1 MSRPASLPIASLLL
15 ASVTLALALAAGTA
29 VGQPAPAPPAVEQ
42 HREKPPQEEPKEN
55 QTSLSASLGGSN
67 STGNTRVYQVNAG
80 VDFKLVRQPHGFGA
94 KASFGYGQADLP
106 NDGEDNYEQT
116 SGNFNAKA
124 RYDYYFTR
132 MDGVFAASA
141 FRWDHFAGLDARVQG
156 QLGYLRYFLRDE
168 NHRFWGEIGYDLTYD
183 NYYPLRNPDFD
194 PDEDE
199 GPDNLARFDQGDDVI
214 HSARLFAG
222 YDNKLNAVLTYVGGL
237 EGLLNVEEPKD
248 TRVNF
253 DNALRS
259 AIATNL
265 QLELKFT
272 LLFDNVPVLGAKKL
286 DTQTLVNLIYNLI

>member
-1 MSRPASLPIASLLL
+1 MFRTASLSIVAALL
-15 ASVTLALALAAGTA
+15 ASFASAASA
-29 VGQPAPAPPAVEQ
+29 QPAPAPATVEQ
-42 HREKPPQEEPKEN
+42 HKEKAAAEAAKEDV
-55 QTSLSASLGGSN
+55 TSLAASLGGSS

-94 KASFGYGQADLP
+94 NAAFGYGQADLP
-106 NDGEDNYEQT
+106 NDAEENYEQT

-124 RYDYYFTR
+124 RYDFYFTR

-156 QLGYLRYFLRDE
+156 QLGYLRYLLREE
-168 NHRFWGEIGYDLTYD
+168 NHRFWGEVGYDLTYD
-183 NYYPLRNPDFD
+183 NYYPLPNPAFD
-194 PDEDE
+194 PEEDE
-199 GPDNLARFDQGDDVI
+199 GPDNLARIDQGDDVI
-214 HSARLFAG
+214 HSGRLFLG
-222 YDNKLNAVLTYVGGL
+222 YENKLNAVLTYVGGL
-237 EGLLNVEEPKD
+237 EGLMNVEEAKD

-265 QLELKFT
+265 QLEVKFT
-272 LLFDNVPVLGAKKL
+272 LLFDNVPVLGAEKV